1 MKKDNSKRM
10 TIMFH
15 QIFYKQRP
23 RNENAL
29 TMLRDK
35 KLRRGT
41 TVWTADGHDIGN
53 SIRLH
58 HRQNDVNPGLK
69 LYASYLELF
78 SILLGGATY
87 IPTDFIR
94 DYDPADNKLLLSVT
108 LKDIAKETWDR
119 TPAFIA
125 HHQATTET
133 LA

>member
-1 MKKDNSKRM
+1 
-10 TIMFH
+10 MF
-15 QIFYKQRP
+15 QKLFNKQRP

-35 KLRRGT
+35 KLRQGT
-41 TVWTADGHDIGN
+41 AVWTSDGHDIGYA
-53 SIRLH
+53 IRLY

-69 LYASYLELF
+69 LYGSYLALI

-94 DYDPADNKLLLSVT
+94 DYDPADNKLLLAVT
-108 LKDIAKETWDR
+108 LNDIAKETWDR
-119 TPAFIA
+119 TPTFIA
-125 HHQATTET
+125 HGQAAAEA

>member
-1 MKKDNSKRM
+1 MLFNRHLNKH
-10 TIMFH
+10 IG
-15 QIFYKQRP
+15 P

-29 TMLRDK
+29 TMIRDRN
-35 KLRRGT
+35 LRRGT
-41 TVWTADGHDIGN
+41 AVRTADDHDIGYA
-53 SIRLH
+53 IRLH

-69 LYASYLELF
+69 LYGSYLELF

-94 DYDPADNKLLLSVT
+94 NYDPADKKLVLSVT

-119 TPAFIA
+119 MPSFVA
-125 HHQATTET
+125 HRQATTES